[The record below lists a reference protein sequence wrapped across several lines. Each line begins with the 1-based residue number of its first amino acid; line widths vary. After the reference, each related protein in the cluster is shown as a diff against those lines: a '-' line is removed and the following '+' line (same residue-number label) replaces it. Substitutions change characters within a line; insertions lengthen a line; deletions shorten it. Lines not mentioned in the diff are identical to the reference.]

1 MRMSVHTWPGSCAG
15 RTYVKCAESPVF
27 TCWPDTNWV
36 WCHIHCD
43 NRSFKERNTNLKSNG
58 KKFNVRRSV

>member
-15 RTYVKCAESPVF
+15 RTFVKCAESPVF

-36 WCHIHCD
+36 CVTYTVIIEVL
-43 NRSFKERNTNLKSNG
+43 RKEILT
-58 KKFNVRRSV
+58 